1 MKSEEMIC
9 GITKGSMYI
18 QIIVWLVMLT
28 SVCSLVARTEEPI
41 TEENMDTSPSIEKLD
56 NQNNP
61 LSKAEAGN
69 PVVKR
74 DPFMPFIKIIG
85 KEEET
90 EDGSLV
96 PPIKRYDLQEF
107 RIAGILW
114 IEGEPRAM
122 VVDPEKNTYYLAV
135 GDEIGNKGGVIL
147 EIRNSGILVK
157 ETRHYEDIFGED
169 KVEVTKVVLS
179 FQE

>member
-1 MKSEEMIC
+1 MTC
-9 GITKGSMYI
+9 GITKGSMSI
-18 QIIVWLVMLT
+18 EIVVFLFILT
-28 SVCSLVARTEEPI
+28 SVCSLFARAEEPV

-61 LSKAEAGN
+61 QSKAEVGN
-69 PVVKR
+69 PVADR
-74 DPFMPFIKIIG
+74 DPFRPFIKILSE
-85 KEEET
+85 EEET
-90 EDGSLV
+90 GGGSLV
-96 PPIKRYDLQEF
+96 PPIKRYELQEF

-157 ETRHYEDIFGED
+157 ETRHYEDLFGED
-169 KVEVTKVVLS
+169 KVEVRKVVLS